1 MARCRSKHKK
11 SLSPPPNETNH
22 SPTSCELA
30 MPHRHFCDVS
40 QCVHDVL
47 APSMTVTRGYARLRA
62 VTRGYA
68 TGPVTHCAVTQV
80 TQVLAV
86 TTVTMVTHTCYHYP

>member
-1 MARCRSKHKK
+1 MACCRSKRKK
-11 SLSPPPNETNH
+11 SLSPPPSETNH

-47 APSMTVTRGYARLRA
+47 APSMTVTRGYARLRNRA
-62 VTRGYA
+62 GYA
-68 TGPVTHCAVTQV
+68 LCGYAGYAGFGGYDSYNGYTH
-80 TQVLAV
+80 VLL
-86 TTVTMVTHTCYHYP
+86 YHYP